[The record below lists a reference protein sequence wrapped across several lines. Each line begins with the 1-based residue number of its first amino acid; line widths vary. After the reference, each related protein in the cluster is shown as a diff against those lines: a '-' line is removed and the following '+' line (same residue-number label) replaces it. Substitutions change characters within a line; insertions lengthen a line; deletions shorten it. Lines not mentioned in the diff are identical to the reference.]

1 MQRRWFPDL
10 SRPAYTAVL
19 YRGNGKKVIPES
31 LQTIAE
37 ISIGLAGFSGLVVA
51 LRKDSGPF
59 DDVQKYRLRILFS
72 LSFGAMF
79 LSLLPDTLMSF
90 SVPDERIWF
99 DSSAAIFAYSFLFIT
114 WWIRSSRQVARIV
127 PEFFN
132 WRAFST
138 MATGHTIILLLQL
151 AVMLGLLENRAPGV
165 ITLGLIWYLIHAAQ
179 QFVRMLFIQPRG
191 PQNG

>member
-1 MQRRWFPDL
+1 MIPD
-10 SRPAYTAVL
+10 
-19 YRGNGKKVIPES
+19 S

-51 LRKDSGPF
+51 LRKDSWPL

-114 WWIRSSRQVARIV
+114 WWIRSSRQIARIV
-127 PEFFN
+127 PEIFN

-179 QFVRMLFIQPRG
+179 QFVRMLFIQPGG
-191 PQNG
+191 PKNG